1 MSKLTTF
8 NPVFQLLHSAM
19 MGLCVRDFVIILL
32 ILFILRIFSGRFDT
46 SGSMIARSVP
56 EIHCTRKNVT
66 EEEEELGILGSG
78 LVALWKNH
86 YFPPALI

>member
-1 MSKLTTF
+1 MARNDEQAIFYCLAFS
-8 NPVFQLLHSAM
+8 
-19 MGLCVRDFVIILL
+19 RIIKNRSLVVL
-32 ILFILRIFSGRFDT
+32 
-46 SGSMIARSVP
+46 IARSVL
-56 EIHCTRKNVT
+56 EIYSTRKNVT